1 MQSRKVIG
9 LESDITYYDN
19 SKLIATKHIMA
30 TIPVSVQPIIVVLV
44 LYLIENTLEED
55 RHHDNIQHLSFMLRI
70 LNWASF
76 LGVYQA
82 RN

>member
-1 MQSRKVIG
+1 
-9 LESDITYYDN
+9 
-19 SKLIATKHIMA
+19 MA

-44 LYLIENTLEED
+44 LYLVENTLEED
-55 RHHDNIQHLSFMLRI
+55 RHHDDIQHLSFMLRI

-76 LGVYQA
+76 PGVYQA